1 MKICVV
7 TGTRAEYG
15 LLRRLMFG
23 LKKNRKFKLYT
34 IVTGMHLSKNF
45 GLTYKEILL
54 DGFKINE
61 KINLKLKSDTA
72 NGIINSIN
80 EGTKGFTKAY
90 NKFKP
95 DVILVLGDRYEIFAA
110 AVAACFSKI
119 PIAHLHGG
127 ETTEGSMDEAL
138 RHSITKLSHIHF
150 VAANIYKK
158 RVIQLGE
165 NPNRVFNVGGLG
177 VDNIKSLKLLSKRQ
191 LEKDLNYKFN
201 KKNILISFHPE
212 TLSKLST
219 KKQFQE
225 VLSALKKFKN
235 TNIVFTMPNADLD
248 NRIIYRMIKN
258 FVKNNKNAHYFI
270 SMGQLRFLS
279 FLKYSDGIVGNSSS
293 GLLEMPSFK
302 KGTVNIGDRQ
312 LGRLKAKSVIDVRS
326 KKNDIIKGINTLYN
340 RKFQNKIKKINNPY
354 GNGGASNK
362 IIQILLK
369 IKLKNILKKKFF
381 SLNF

>member
-138 RHSITKLSHIHF
+138 IF
-150 VAANIYKK
+150 V
-158 RVIQLGE
+158 
-165 NPNRVFNVGGLG
+165 PF
-177 VDNIKSLKLLSKRQ
+177 
-191 LEKDLNYKFN
+191 
-201 KKNILISFHPE
+201 
-212 TLSKLST
+212 
-219 KKQFQE
+219 
-225 VLSALKKFKN
+225 SARSS
-235 TNIVFTMPNADLD
+235 MP
-248 NRIIYRMIKN
+248 
-258 FVKNNKNAHYFI
+258 VTTI
-270 SMGQLRFLS
+270 SMSSESS
-279 FLKYSDGIVGNSSS
+279 FS
-293 GLLEMPSFK
+293 
-302 KGTVNIGDRQ
+302 
-312 LGRLKAKSVIDVRS
+312 A
-326 KKNDIIKGINTLYN
+326 
-340 RKFQNKIKKINNPY
+340 
-354 GNGGASNK
+354 
-362 IIQILLK
+362 
-369 IKLKNILKKKFF
+369 ILKT
-381 SLNF
+381 

>member
-201 KKNILISFHPE
+201 KNNILISFHPE

-340 RKFQNKIKKINNPY
+340 RKFQNKIKKIKNPY

>member
-1 MKICVV
+1 
-7 TGTRAEYG
+7 
-15 LLRRLMFG
+15 
-23 LKKNRKFKLYT
+23 
-34 IVTGMHLSKNF
+34 
-45 GLTYKEILL
+45 
-54 DGFKINE
+54 
-61 KINLKLKSDTA
+61 
-72 NGIINSIN
+72 
-80 EGTKGFTKAY
+80 
-90 NKFKP
+90 
-95 DVILVLGDRYEIFAA
+95 
-110 AVAACFSKI
+110 
-119 PIAHLHGG
+119 
-127 ETTEGSMDEAL
+127 
-138 RHSITKLSHIHF
+138 
-150 VAANIYKK
+150 
-158 RVIQLGE
+158 
-165 NPNRVFNVGGLG
+165 
-177 VDNIKSLKLLSKRQ
+177 
-191 LEKDLNYKFN
+191 
-201 KKNILISFHPE
+201 
-212 TLSKLST
+212 
-219 KKQFQE
+219 
-225 VLSALKKFKN
+225 
-235 TNIVFTMPNADLD
+235 MPNADLD

-340 RKFQNKIKKINNPY
+340 RKFQNKIKKIKNPY